1 MREVR
6 LLGGRGEGGFQERIV
21 ELIIARLT
29 RLDEHRRIA
38 RVPNRPTGQRDT
50 RSLYPQGIEG
60 E

>member
-1 MREVR
+1 MGEVR

-29 RLDEHRRIA
+29 QLDEHRRIA

-50 RSLYPQGIEG
+50 RSPYSQGIEG